1 MRGQSVPTGV
11 IIPQFVNGWTPELD
25 KAPAPDAAKA
35 KAMLA
40 EAGYPNGFQITLH
53 CPNDRYVNDEGICQ
67 AAVGML
73 GQIGIKA
80 NLVSQ
85 SKTLHFPLIQKDQ
98 PETEFYLFGWGVP
111 TFDSEYVFT
120 FLHHSRTGKF
130 GGFNATR
137 LNDPELDRKI
147 ESPVEPRS
155 TRPSATPPS
164 PRSGRSCRTRPT
176 TSPSTTRRWPTRR
189 RTTSTSRSTRRTS
202 PS

>member
-1 MRGQSVPTGV
+1 V

-25 KAPAPDAAKA
+25 KAPTPDAAKA

-98 PETEFYLFGWGVP
+98 PETEFYLLGWGVP
-111 TFDSEYVFT
+111 TFNSEYVFT

-137 LNDPELDRKI
+137 LNDPELDKKI
-147 ESPVEPRS
+147 ESLSSEVDTAKRNATIAEIWAKLQDEVYYLPVHHQ
-155 TRPSATPPS
+155 TLAYATKNSLDIPVDPENQ
-164 PRSGRSCRTRPT
+164 PKLKHVAFKGM
-176 TSPSTTRRWPTRR
+176 
-189 RTTSTSRSTRRTS
+189 
-202 PS
+202 